1 MFYDTILV
9 NFTRGIKKMKKLLAI
24 TLAFMVF
31 FSGCY
36 QKAKGREYYGVFDEK
51 IVAFAMKE
59 DDKSFIIL
67 GEKYSYIFKPDKTLE
82 YLIQNL
88 NEAYKFDIE
97 NGGYTI
103 LSDEKNVVA
112 GFKVIIDEENS
123 SKELLSWAKK
133 NGAYKPKIEGME
145 KYLFINMYMEGKL
158 YLPNEELNKSVPKLD
173 KEFKIKVK
181 KERFVDTDRTELTK
195 LGNFGAMMVFIP
207 IFLILEVVD

>member
-1 MFYDTILV
+1 
-9 NFTRGIKKMKKLLAI
+9 
-24 TLAFMVF
+24 
-31 FSGCY
+31 
-36 QKAKGREYYGVFDEK
+36 
-51 IVAFAMKE
+51 MKE

-67 GEKYSYIFKPDKTLE
+67 GEKYSYVFKPDKTLE

-145 KYLFINMYMEGKL
+145 KYLFLTFSNRHPILGL
-158 YLPNEELNKSVPKLD
+158 
-173 KEFKIKVK
+173 IK
-181 KERFVDTDRTELTK
+181 
-195 LGNFGAMMVFIP
+195 
-207 IFLILEVVD
+207 